1 MALVPARDSACDAR
15 LARAAPPWR
24 VQRVATSPSRVRA
37 RAGTWLP
44 LLGACGCVRPPS
56 GRVDARGSSP
66 VRVAARVTTPA
77 RVIARGSPPGA
88 WLRLISLADDQAAR
102 ERASGLR
109 FRRGLVL
116 ELRLDE
122 RNTLV

>member
-1 MALVPARDSACDAR
+1 M
-15 LARAAPPWR
+15 
-24 VQRVATSPSRVRA
+24 
-37 RAGTWLP
+37 
-44 LLGACGCVRPPS
+44 RPPS
-56 GRVDARGSSP
+56 GRVEARGSSP
-66 VRVAARVTTPA
+66 VRVAARVTPPA
-77 RVIARGSPPGA
+77 RVTARGSPPGA